1 MKRAN
6 IERSRTIRVWRRH
19 LSFHAGEALNC
30 RCELQVGRFR
40 KTQRRLGCGKA
51 RCFLCHREKLLKHP
65 TLQQRR
71 ADTTMRDWVRDGI

>member
-1 MKRAN
+1 MKRAHV
-6 IERSRTIRVWRRH
+6 ERTRTIRVWRRH

-40 KTQRRLGCGKA
+40 KTQRMLGCGKA
-51 RCFLCHREKLLKHP
+51 RCFLCHGEKLLKRP

-71 ADTTMRDWVRDGI
+71 ADAAVRDWVRDGT